1 MISKG
6 IALVRKV
13 GKNMKKN
20 VTINNWRLAWVENA
34 TLCQNNLVFTTA
46 EELAAYGCKTI
57 AATVPGNFELDFMR
71 EGLLDDIYVGVN
83 TLQTQRCENLHLY
96 YFTEFEYTAEE
107 GFDANLCFEGID
119 TAAEI
124 YLDGKKIAF
133 VENMFHAHRFSLKGV
148 SEGKHEVLVH
158 IIPATIYARQ
168 FDIPAMCWGMKYN
181 HDGIEMRKAGSMFGW
196 DIMPRIVSGG
206 LWKPVYVEYLP
217 KARIVNPFTYTV
229 RFTDKTLK
237 TAVLTTTMR
246 IETEHDFISDYHITI
261 VGKCGDSEFRQEYR
275 PFCAGVKIDFHV
287 DNPKLWWPKNYGEQN
302 LYDVEITLSYKGVEC
317 DKVSYRF
324 GIRTVWLKRTSQSG
338 VQGDFCFIV
347 NNQRI
352 FVMGTNWV
360 PCDALPSRHDEYTL
374 RNIQMANEL
383 GCNMIRCWGGN
394 VYPSDVLY
402 DYCDE
407 HGIMIWQDFAIACG
421 HYPDDDR
428 LCALMKEEV
437 KQIAIEKRLHPS
449 LVVWAGDNECDC
461 FVVPGCDVA
470 HTDEEMPAMLNPNYN
485 QLTRGVILRE
495 LRNHDATRPYIPSS
509 PYLDEVAWR
518 YGMPSENHLW
528 GPRDFFKGNFYGTAQ
543 CHFASEI
550 GYHGCP
556 SPESIKKFI
565 PAESLPN
572 ASITEIY
579 ENPDWLIH
587 AAGIEPCVEG
597 NPYAYRL
604 PLMVSQV
611 ERIFGEA
618 SDDLSVFARQS
629 QISQAEAKKYF
640 IEMFRAAKCRTPHK
654 TGILWWNVA
663 DGWPQVS
670 DAIVDWYGCK
680 KLAYSYIKRSQ
691 KPFCM
696 FCDEPKNGELELL
709 ATNDTQAEQTARY
722 TVENVVTG
730 EVVAQ
735 GEVTVEANGIVCAAK
750 LPDAKGAFYCI
761 RWETATE
768 QGINHFVCNIGEG
781 WTYEAYK
788 ACMEKV
794 GFYDDFEGFEGV

>member
-1 MISKG
+1 MKN
-6 IALVRKV
+6 KV
-13 GKNMKKN
+13 NIG
-20 VTINNWRLAWVENA
+20 NWRLAWVENA
-34 TLCQNNLVFTTA
+34 TLCKETSVLNRA
-46 EELAAYGCKTI
+46 ADIAAYGCKI
-57 AATVPGNFELDFMR
+57 IEATVPGNFEIDFMR
-71 EGLLDDIYVGVN
+71 EGLLDDVYMGTN
-83 TLQTQRCENLHLY
+83 TVQTQKYENLHLY
-96 YFTEFEYTAEE
+96 YFTEFDYTAKE
-107 GFDANLCFEGID
+107 GFDANLCFEGVD

-124 YLDGKKIAF
+124 YLDGEKLGF
-133 VENMFHAHRFSLKGV
+133 VENMFHAHRFSLKNTAD
-148 SEGKHEVLVH
+148 GKHELLVH
-158 IIPATIYARQ
+158 ILPATIYARQ
-168 FDIPAMCWGMKYN
+168 FEIPAMCYGLKYN

-206 LWKPVYVEYLP
+206 LWKPVSVEYLP
-217 KARIVNPFTYTV
+217 KARIVNPYTYTSA
-229 RFTDKTLK
+229 FWGTSML
-237 TAVLTTTMR
+237 TAVLTTALR
-246 IETEHDFISDYHITI
+246 IETEHDFISDYSIKI
-261 VGKCGDSEFRQEYR
+261 EGKCGDSEFCQEYR
-275 PFCAGVKIDFHV
+275 PFCASVKIDFPVHY
-287 DNPKLWWPKNYGEQN
+287 PKLWWPKNYGEQN
-302 LYDVEITLSYKGVEC
+302 LYDVKVTLYYKGVEC
-317 DKVSYRF
+317 DQASYRL
-324 GIRTVWLKRTSQSG
+324 GIRMVWLKRTSQSG
-338 VQGDFCFIV
+338 EDGDFCFIV
-347 NNQRI
+347 NGKRI

-374 RNIQMANEL
+374 RNIEMVNDL

-394 VYPSDVLY
+394 VYPSDLLY

-437 KQIAIEKRLHPS
+437 KQIAIEKRQHPS
-449 LVVWAGDNECDC
+449 LVVWAGDNECDV
-461 FVVPGCDVA
+461 FVVPGWESY

-485 QLTRGVILRE
+485 QLTRSVILRE

-518 YGMPSENHLW
+518 YGMPAEDHLW
-528 GPRDFFKGNFYGTAQ
+528 GPRDFFKGEFYGNAE

-565 PAESLPN
+565 PAESLPKT
-572 ASITEIY
+572 SITEIY

-587 AAGIEPCVEG
+587 AAGVEPYVKG

-611 ERIFGEA
+611 ERIFGTA
-618 SDDLSVFARQS
+618 SGDLDVYARQS

-640 IEMFRAAKCRTPHK
+640 IESFRVAKNRKMQK

-680 KLAYSYIKRSQ
+680 KLAYSYIKRAQ
-691 KPFCM
+691 QPFCM
-696 FCDEPKNGELELL
+696 LCDEPKNGVLDLY
-709 ATNDTQAEQTARY
+709 ATNDTQGTLTAEY
-722 TVENVVTG
+722 TVENLATG
-730 EVVAQ
+730 ESVLSGVC
-735 GEVTVEANGIVCAAK
+735 TVEANGIVKAAE
-750 LPDAKGAFYCI
+750 LPNAKGGFYLI
-761 RWETATE
+761 RWKTT
-768 QGINHFVCNIGEG
+768 QGEGVNHFTCNIGED

-788 ACMEKV
+788 ACMEKA
-794 GFYDDFEGFEGV
+794 GFYDEFEGF